1 MADNIIFNILMYIIV
16 GALSLIMII
25 EGVCFAILLYKIIR
39 GD

>member
-16 GALSLIMII
+16 GAFSLIMIMAVVI
-25 EGVCFAILLYKIIR
+25 FAILLYKIIR